1 MPDPSSLVQSLVSP
15 LAAYASPSSSAS
27 PKVGHLSP
35 EAIFAAGSRKCSLI
49 QEESHDDD
57 EDDDLDDL
65 EMDSKELKPS
75 KSLEFLDE
83 RSCEMSL
90 SHSQDSIL
98 TPVTP
103 VKGESSILE
112 PVNPRRPLKSV
123 CSSPQ
128 LLNQI
133 HEENESEGEDDF
145 VPLKLSAPHGRYTH
159 SGAASPEILRKYE
172 QRRRRKGAGQRG
184 TSCSSSDASDTDDTE
199 GRSRKEKLKHK
210 FMHRRD
216 SSDHSSDT
224 DGPSGGNN
232 IGGGGRIGNGG
243 GNAKTS
249 HRSSR
254 RSDGSNGG
262 GGGGGSGGND
272 KSGGGKSHSGQNF
285 PPNSDRL
292 CDGEP
297 SDSPSKDQR
306 RQSFENSFVPTS
318 QNNIAINKSNIW
330 SKNVQNCTLN
340 QQAITGF
347 KNKKNKFGVIN
358 ADLGGLDI
366 MALSHKLSA
375 INNTLPLSN
384 NGKIVLAKNKNKSNN
399 SNILAHKLSNGKKFS
414 DSLVAMHAASNLA
427 SGPVFSYVGQSVQE
441 IGCGHK
447 TKPVE
452 FTRISRIESP
462 DDTMEDPQY
471 KPPVSCDGLGLN
483 QTAATVQDY
492 GGGITSTGL
501 TVGNTG
507 QRVGS
512 VESKCCSVV

>member
-1 MPDPSSLVQSLVSP
+1 M
-15 LAAYASPSSSAS
+15 A
-27 PKVGHLSP
+27 HLSP
-35 EAIFAAGSRKCSLI
+35 EAMFVAGSRKCSLI

-65 EMDSKELKPS
+65 EMDSNELKPS
-75 KSLEFLDE
+75 KSLEFLDD

-98 TPVTP
+98 TPLTP
-103 VKGESSILE
+103 VKGESNILDS
-112 PVNPRRPLKSV
+112 VNARRPLKSV

-145 VPLKLSAPHGRYTH
+145 VPLKLSAPPGRYNH

-243 GNAKTS
+243 GGAKTS

-262 GGGGGSGGND
+262 GSGGGGGGGGGSAND
-272 KSGGGKSHSGQNF
+272 KSGGGKNHACQNF
-285 PPNSDRL
+285 PSSNDRL
-292 CDGEP
+292 CNGDPLKGIR
-297 SDSPSKDQR
+297 K
-306 RQSFENSFVPTS
+306 
-318 QNNIAINKSNIW
+318 NNFDNPPVVTNQKNMGSNYKSTEC
-330 SKNVQNCTLN
+330 SKNAQNCALN
-340 QQAITGF
+340 HQAITGL
-347 KNKKNKFGVIN
+347 KNKKNKLGVIN
-358 ADLGGLDI
+358 TDLGGLDI
-366 MALSHKLSA
+366 MVLSHKLSA
-375 INNTLPLSN
+375 INNALPLSSSSN
-384 NGKIVLAKNKNKSNN
+384 NVLMKSKSKGNN
-399 SNILAHKLSNGKKFS
+399 SNILSNRLSNGKKFT
-414 DSLVAMHAASNLA
+414 DSLVAANFT
-427 SGPVFSYVGQSVQE
+427 SGPVFSYIGQSVQE
-441 IGCGHK
+441 VGCAQK
-447 TKPVE
+447 SKAVE
-452 FTRISRIESP
+452 FTRISTVESP
-462 DDTMEDPQY
+462 DDASEEPEL
-471 KPPVSCDGLGLN
+471 KSSIGCDGLVLPPP
-483 QTAATVQDY
+483 TIASVEDY
-492 GGGITSTGL
+492 GRVITSTVL
-501 TVGNTG
+501 TVDRDG
-507 QRVGS
+507 QRVGV